1 MIIDP
6 IYEAYLNV
14 FMEKKI
20 SSKNEYSIYITCK
33 LSKSMWNQW
42 KSLVTNIDEAEE
54 IETEPHCTFLWA
66 KLEEDV
72 DKEKVFELVSDVV
85 DGLEFE
91 LMPMGFKVFEN
102 VSDGKQD
109 CLVVTMSAPG
119 YITQIQAE
127 LINKLISAGV
137 ELIQDYTLWV
147 PHMTIAYFPVD
158 TDIKYNRPQN
168 GMLDT
173 PIKTTVDFMKI
184 NDGDEMEFN

>member
-1 MIIDP
+1 MDH
-6 IYEAYLNV
+6 IYKAYLNV

-119 YITQIQAE
+119 DITQIQAE

-173 PIKTTVDFMKI
+173 PIKATVDFMKI
-184 NDGDEMEFN
+184 NGGDEMEFN